1 MNPHLIT
8 QGSTQGSYGD
18 HIVVA
23 VFCRREWMDM
33 VQGLVG
39 PSTGAVSLLPHSVG
53 QNKPQPDSEIGEIGS
68 ASS

>member
-1 MNPHLIT
+1 
-8 QGSTQGSYGD
+8 
-18 HIVVA
+18 
-23 VFCRREWMDM
+23 MDM